1 MFHDRREAGQR
12 LAIELRKLQL
22 HQPVILALPRGGVP
36 VAAEV
41 AKVLKAPLDLI
52 IVRKVGAPGNCEL
65 AVAAIVDGDPAYV
78 VLNREVIEAYSLV
91 CVAGPMTKL
100 VHEFFA
106 ASLFRCAQMIIQL
119 LDLAYHTGHSVWKS
133 C

>member
-1 MFHDRREAGQR
+1 MP
-12 LAIELRKLQL
+12 LT
-22 HQPVILALPRGGVP
+22 LP
-36 VAAEV
+36 AC
-41 AKVLKAPLDLI
+41 APLPADRLWRSPPQRHGHDHCQNET
-52 IVRKVGAPGNCEL
+52 VDRSRPGTGIEIAGPEL
-65 AVAAIVDGDPAYV
+65 KHQQGTRDQRQFDNYGKRDNALAGM
-78 VLNREVIEAYSLV
+78 L